1 MINNFVSA
9 FLVVVVLLLV
19 GSSILGI
26 QKPPGTFGI
35 AGYLASGI
43 AVVSLI
49 FHGLGAIHILVPKGF
64 AGCTLVVALIGLVR
78 CKRVSW
84 KLFQNVTSS
93 LKFRHDYV
101 EMVAVGVLVG
111 IIGIFVSPVFRWN
124 IREAAGY
131 DALAYHMYSPL
142 RALWWTH
149 SLNANDL
156 SPNAGLPLSAGSIHS
171 LFVLFGGDPR
181 SSLINLLIIAALLI
195 ASIRVI
201 ASLKVGLI
209 TAVVVALVVLTS
221 GPLTFGQ
228 LSSDTLLAMFML
240 VLYRRTQ
247 AIVSNATTLT
257 AGDILL
263 LANLPFVK
271 PIGIV
276 PVIIFCIFGVFQL
289 RTVRAFWML
298 LATLAPTL
306 GWWIKNYFEV
316 SNPFFPIFSNI
327 FRTKFDDPRA
337 TSPKE
342 PPVLPAPG
350 RWQDIRRPFDQLNN
364 FFRDDFD
371 WNLFSS
377 GNDNSAFLALVLMLG
392 GIALTILCWRIFTRT
407 DKGMTVILT
416 ASSASIFLMGGEF
429 RYLLFVWTLLT
440 ALMVKY
446 VFHTIAN
453 SNGGRSRRRVA
464 AALASIILILLVP
477 QGFRGNGTN
486 ELFRGRDNTGRIA
499 EAAIALEES
508 VSDNEFVCV
517 FGEGR
522 LLQFWPTRT
531 QYLSPDL
538 RNPFTS
544 TEEISPSEIKYQL
557 RRLRCSYLLLFE
569 GWGEPLNLNSSTILK
584 WKRLETPIDLVP
596 EGGWLLYQLF

>member
-1 MINNFVSA
+1 MNNLVSA

-26 QKPPGTFGI
+26 QKQPGTFGI
-35 AGYLASGI
+35 AGYLAVGI

-64 AGCTLVVALIGLVR
+64 AGCTLVAALIGLFR

-84 KLFQNVTSS
+84 KLFQNMTSS
-93 LKFRHDYV
+93 LKFRHSYV
-101 EMVAVGVLVG
+101 EMVTVGVLVG
-111 IIGIFVSPVFRWN
+111 IIGILVSPVFRWN

-156 SPNAGLPLSAGSIHS
+156 SPNAGLPISAGSIHS

-181 SSLINLLIIAALLI
+181 SSLINLLIIATLLI
-195 ASIRVI
+195 GSIRVI

-228 LSSDTLLAMFML
+228 LSSDMLLAMFMPIL
-240 VLYRRTQ
+240 FRRTQ
-247 AIVSNATTLT
+247 AIVSEATTLT
-257 AGDILL
+257 AGDIVL

-271 PIGIV
+271 SFGII
-276 PVIIFCIFGVFQL
+276 PMIIFCIFGVLHL
-289 RTVRAFWML
+289 RAVRAFWML
-298 LATLAPTL
+298 LVTLAPTL
-306 GWWIKNYFEV
+306 GWWIKNYFQV
-316 SNPFFPIFSNI
+316 SNPFFPMFSNI

-337 TSPKE
+337 MSPKE
-342 PPVLPAPG
+342 PPVLPVPG
-350 RWQDIRRPFDQLNN
+350 RWQDVRRPFDQLND
-364 FFRDDFD
+364 FFHDDFD
-371 WNLFSS
+371 WNLFSAR
-377 GNDNSAFLALVLMLG
+377 NDNSAFLALVLMLG
-392 GIALTILCWRIFTRT
+392 GIALVITSWGTFTRI
-407 DKGMTVILT
+407 DKGMTVILVT
-416 ASSASIFLMGGEF
+416 SSAGIFLMGGEF
-429 RYLLFVWTLLT
+429 RYLLFVWILLT
-440 ALMVKY
+440 VLLVKHIY
-446 VFHTIAN
+446 HATAD

-464 AALASIILILLVP
+464 ASFASTLLILLVP
-477 QGFRGNGTN
+477 QSFRGNGTS

-508 VSDNEFVCV
+508 ISDNEIVCV

-522 LLQFWPTRT
+522 LLQFWPSRT

-544 TEEISPSEIKYQL
+544 TEEISPSDIKYQL

-569 GWGEPLNLNSSTILK
+569 GWGRPLNLNLSTLLK
-584 WKRLETPIDLVP
+584 WKSFETPIDLVP
-596 EGGWLLYQLF
+596 EGGWFLYQLF